1 MTQRLLLTVPTYIG
15 HQVGLP
21 LPSMEYAEPKAALVA
36 YEDRGVRV
44 VLGSHDPED
53 PMPDVQ
59 IERRP
64 NGWAIF
70 LHPLGGSDPCAHVYF
85 HDDGR
90 SWLLKEQVG
99 PTPELIEVEDLPR
112 EIDA

>member
-1 MTQRLLLTVPTYIG
+1 
-15 HQVGLP
+15 
-21 LPSMEYAEPKAALVA
+21 
-36 YEDRGVRV
+36 VRV

>member
-1 MTQRLLLTVPTYIG
+1 MAERLLLTVPTYVG
-15 HQVGLP
+15 HQDRSPALD
-21 LPSMEYAEPKAALVA
+21 YAEPNVPMVA
-36 YEDRGVRV
+36 VDDLGLRI
-44 VLGSHDPED
+44 VLGTHNPDELLA
-53 PMPDVQ
+53 DVQ

-99 PTPELIEVEDLPR
+99 PTPELIEVDDLPR